1 MDSSILGAADVDPY
15 VSEDGNLWIPIA
27 VGDCAGYYAVHL
39 HKVVGNNGRLYTPT
53 GFECAGGKENNRK
66 WRLSLRVLLPDGRK
80 GRTLGQWLISHGLDH
95 LVPAA
100 GSSPNKNSKSSSP
113 EKRML
118 QLSSPSDSP
127 TKTMRRS
134 AVISRGGMFQSFN
147 QPPSPSPADVIGNFL
162 QQHLAIRSPSAPGT
176 APSSSPAKMSS
187 LPPHNLAGYEG
198 PSKPPGTSTGT
209 DAAPSSLLYF
219 PALRAMQHPT
229 RGTTVSTGVPVLS
242 SRVIGHSHM
251 QVPHNPSPTIVS
263 PDKAIDPNAGSP
275 NKEPSAILKDM
286 PPIKGEHSGSSIDLA
301 RVFDYGDCPTALLLQ
316 NAGFSPSPSRK
327 SNQSEKSD
335 KDSPGISQ
343 LRGDGG
349 DLTVDV
355 TVPMKHRRC
364 YTFPISACHH
374 QWAHSPTDSPGLITT
389 WTNEEMA
396 AAFEQVSERKEHEQI
411 EAGRSPPSKSLLA
424 SEHFYSEGNQERSK
438 ILERTDACLGSSNLH
453 STRR

>member
-1 MDSSILGAADVDPY
+1 VDSSILGAADVDPY

-95 LVPAA
+95 LVPAV

-127 TKTMRRS
+127 TKTMRRGT
-134 AVISRGGMFQSFN
+134 AISRGGMFQSFN

-162 QQHLAIRSPSAPGT
+162 QQHLAIRSPSAPL
-176 APSSSPAKMSS
+176 APSSSPIKTSA
-187 LPPHNLAGYEG
+187 LPPHNVECYEG
-198 PSKPPGTSTGT
+198 PSKPPGTSGT
-209 DAAPSSLLYF
+209 DAASSSLLYF
-219 PALRAMQHPT
+219 PALRAMQNPT
-229 RGTTVSTGVPVLS
+229 HGTTVSTGVPVLS
-242 SRVIGHSHM
+242 SRVIGHSM
-251 QVPHNPSPTIVS
+251 QHKPSPTTS
-263 PDKAIDPNAGSP
+263 PDKAIDHNVGIP
-275 NKEPSAILKDM
+275 NKEPSVVLKDM

-301 RVFDYGDCPTALLLQ
+301 RVFDYGDCPTALLLH

-343 LRGDGG
+343 FRGDAG
-349 DLTVDV
+349 DLTADV
-355 TVPMKHRRC
+355 AVPMKQRRC
-364 YTFPISACHH
+364 YTFPGACHH

-389 WTNEEMA
+389 WTNEEVA
-396 AAFEQVSERKEHEQI
+396 AAFEQVSERKEHEQV

-424 SEHFYSEGNQERSK
+424 CEHLEGNQEKSRM
-438 ILERTDACLGSSNLH
+438 LERTDACLGSSNLH